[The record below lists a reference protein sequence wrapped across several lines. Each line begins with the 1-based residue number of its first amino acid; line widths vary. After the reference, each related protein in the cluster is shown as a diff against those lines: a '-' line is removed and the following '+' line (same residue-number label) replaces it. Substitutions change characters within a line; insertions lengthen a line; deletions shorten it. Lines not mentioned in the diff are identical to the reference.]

1 MALPPRLKSLATP
14 PHLPPLLARNSQGQR
29 LASRR
34 YCGCRSGIPGNCSII
49 LGRIPGADG
58 GVPCWPFRAPVA
70 GRLRFPKYLE
80 PITFQARQM
89 ASWPCVGIEG
99 VQKYAFKAIGLSRLP
114 VCHPARQ
121 CRGPAT
127 VPRHTAIEN
136 MVLAVGDNGR
146 NILSAITLQ
155 RQADLPAI
163 PPR

>member
-1 MALPPRLKSLATP
+1 MGKYP
-14 PHLPPLLARNSQGQR
+14 
-29 LASRR
+29 
-34 YCGCRSGIPGNCSII
+34 SGHFEHS
-49 LGRIPGADG
+49 
-58 GVPCWPFRAPVA
+58 VA

-80 PITFQARQM
+80 PITFQARQI

-136 MVLAVGDNGR
+136 MVLAVGD
-146 NILSAITLQ
+146 SAVTCY
-155 RQADLPAI
+155 RQ
-163 PPR
+163 